1 MLQQVMTNPG
11 EIIFREVPVP
21 KVKDDQVLV
30 KIINIGICGS
40 DIHVYHGKH
49 PFTKYPVT
57 QGHEVSGEIA
67 KVGKD
72 VTEFHEGQK
81 VTIEPQVYCGQ
92 CYPCRHGKYNLCEE
106 LKVMG
111 FQTTG
116 TASEYFAVD
125 ASKVTPIPEDMSYE
139 EGAMIEP
146 LAVAVHGVKQVG
158 DVKGL
163 NIAVLGAGAM
173 GSIYGGH
180 LSLHN
185 DVYMIDKK
193 QEIVDKI
200 NADGLK
206 LFENDKDVIYRPEA
220 MTDSANLG
228 EVDLV
233 ILFVKALFSKAALE
247 ENRHIIGEHTYVM
260 TLQNGAGH
268 EDILSEFVPKERII
282 IGTTEDNGAVLD
294 FGYVRRGGKGKT
306 NIGMLVPDSNGM
318 LGKIKESFD
327 SCGFDTHI
335 YDNIQQLI
343 WDKLFT
349 NVSLSALTGVLQ
361 VPIGFIAADEYAWSM
376 TVTLIKEALAVAKA
390 LGLEFDEQEIIERVR
405 NTSIS
410 SPEGK
415 TSIYADLKAG
425 RRTEVNT
432 ISGAVVRAGEKTG
445 VDVPTHRMIVNMV
458 HAMEDRD
465 RKETK

>member
-1 MLQQVMTNPG
+1 M
-11 EIIFREVPVP
+11 
-21 KVKDDQVLV
+21 
-30 KIINIGICGS
+30 
-40 DIHVYHGKH
+40 
-49 PFTKYPVT
+49 
-57 QGHEVSGEIA
+57 
-67 KVGKD
+67 
-72 VTEFHEGQK
+72 
-81 VTIEPQVYCGQ
+81 
-92 CYPCRHGKYNLCEE
+92 
-106 LKVMG
+106 
-111 FQTTG
+111 
-116 TASEYFAVD
+116 
-125 ASKVTPIPEDMSYE
+125 
-139 EGAMIEP
+139 
-146 LAVAVHGVKQVG
+146 
-158 DVKGL
+158 

-185 DVYMIDKK
+185 EVAMIDKK
-193 QEIVDKI
+193 QELVEKI

-206 LFENDKDVIYRPEA
+206 ILENDEDTMYYPKAMLDSKD
-220 MTDSANLG
+220 LG

-233 ILFVKALFSKAALE
+233 ILFVKSLFSKAALE
-247 ENRHIIGEHTYVM
+247 ENRHIIGEHTYLM

-268 EDILSEFVPKERII
+268 EDILSEFAPKERII

-294 FGYVRRGGKGKT
+294 NAYVRRGGKGKT
-306 NIGMLVPDSNGM
+306 NIGMLVPDTDKM
-318 LGKIKESFD
+318 LQRVKESFD

-349 NVSLSALTGVLQ
+349 NVSLSAITGVLQ

-390 LGLEFDEQEIIERVR
+390 MGLAFNEQEVIEKVR
-405 NTSIS
+405 AISIN

-432 ISGAVVRAGEKTG
+432 ISGAVVRAAEKTG
-445 VDVPTHRMIVNMV
+445 VDVPTHRMVVNMV
-458 HAMEDRD
+458 HAMENRD
-465 RKETK
+465 KKQG

>member
-1 MLQQVMTNPG
+1 M
-11 EIIFREVPVP
+11 
-21 KVKDDQVLV
+21 K
-30 KIINIGICGS
+30 
-40 DIHVYHGKH
+40 
-49 PFTKYPVT
+49 
-57 QGHEVSGEIA
+57 
-67 KVGKD
+67 
-72 VTEFHEGQK
+72 
-81 VTIEPQVYCGQ
+81 
-92 CYPCRHGKYNLCEE
+92 
-106 LKVMG
+106 
-111 FQTTG
+111 
-116 TASEYFAVD
+116 
-125 ASKVTPIPEDMSYE
+125 
-139 EGAMIEP
+139 
-146 LAVAVHGVKQVG
+146 
-158 DVKGL
+158 
-163 NIAVLGAGAM
+163 IAVLGAGAM

-432 ISGAVVRAGEKTG
+432 ISGADGIANVELGLFSLDAAFRNNLQCNTISGAVVRAGEKTG

>member
-1 MLQQVMTNPG
+1 M
-11 EIIFREVPVP
+11 
-21 KVKDDQVLV
+21 K
-30 KIINIGICGS
+30 
-40 DIHVYHGKH
+40 
-49 PFTKYPVT
+49 
-57 QGHEVSGEIA
+57 
-67 KVGKD
+67 
-72 VTEFHEGQK
+72 
-81 VTIEPQVYCGQ
+81 
-92 CYPCRHGKYNLCEE
+92 
-106 LKVMG
+106 
-111 FQTTG
+111 
-116 TASEYFAVD
+116 
-125 ASKVTPIPEDMSYE
+125 
-139 EGAMIEP
+139 
-146 LAVAVHGVKQVG
+146 
-158 DVKGL
+158 
-163 NIAVLGAGAM
+163 IAVLGAGAM

-185 DVYMIDKK
+185 DVFMIDKK
-193 QEIVDKI
+193 QELVEKI

-206 LFENDKDVIYRPEA
+206 ILENDEDTMYYPKA
-220 MTDSANLG
+220 MLDSKGIG

-233 ILFVKALFSKAALE
+233 ILFVKSLFSKAALE
-247 ENRHIIGEHTYVM
+247 ENRHIIGEHTYLM

-294 FGYVRRGGKGKT
+294 NAYVRRGGKGKT
-306 NIGMLVPDSNGM
+306 NIGMLVPDTDKM
-318 LGKIKESFD
+318 LQRVKESFD

-349 NVSLSALTGVLQ
+349 NVSLSVITGVLQ

-390 LGLEFDEQEIIERVR
+390 MGLAFDEQEVIEKVR
-405 NTSIS
+405 ATSIN

-432 ISGAVVRAGEKTG
+432 ISGAVVRAAEKTG
-445 VDVPTHRMIVNMV
+445 VDVPTHRMVVNMV
-458 HAMEDRD
+458 HAMENRD
-465 RKETK
+465 RK

>member
-1 MLQQVMTNPG
+1 M
-11 EIIFREVPVP
+11 
-21 KVKDDQVLV
+21 K
-30 KIINIGICGS
+30 
-40 DIHVYHGKH
+40 
-49 PFTKYPVT
+49 
-57 QGHEVSGEIA
+57 
-67 KVGKD
+67 
-72 VTEFHEGQK
+72 
-81 VTIEPQVYCGQ
+81 
-92 CYPCRHGKYNLCEE
+92 
-106 LKVMG
+106 
-111 FQTTG
+111 
-116 TASEYFAVD
+116 
-125 ASKVTPIPEDMSYE
+125 
-139 EGAMIEP
+139 
-146 LAVAVHGVKQVG
+146 
-158 DVKGL
+158 
-163 NIAVLGAGAM
+163 IAVLGAGAM

-193 QEIVDKI
+193 QELVEKI

-206 LFENDKDVIYRPEA
+206 LLENGEDTMYYPKAMLDSKD
-220 MTDSANLG
+220 LG

-233 ILFVKALFSKAALE
+233 ILFVKSLFSKAALE
-247 ENRHIIGEHTYVM
+247 ENRHIIGEHTYLM

-294 FGYVRRGGKGKT
+294 NAYVRRGGKGKT
-306 NIGMLVPDSNGM
+306 NIGMLVPDMDEM
-318 LGKIKESFD
+318 LQRVKESFD
-327 SCGFDTHI
+327 ACGFDTHI

-349 NVSLSALTGVLQ
+349 NVSLSVITGVLQ

-390 LGLEFDEQEIIERVR
+390 MGLQFNEPEVIEKVR
-405 NTSIS
+405 ATSIN

-432 ISGAVVRAGEKTG
+432 ISGAVVRAAEKTG
-445 VDVPTHRMIVNMV
+445 VDVPTHRMIVNMI
-458 HAMEDRD
+458 HAMENRD
-465 RKETK
+465 KK

>member
-1 MLQQVMTNPG
+1 M
-11 EIIFREVPVP
+11 R
-21 KVKDDQVLV
+21 
-30 KIINIGICGS
+30 
-40 DIHVYHGKH
+40 
-49 PFTKYPVT
+49 
-57 QGHEVSGEIA
+57 
-67 KVGKD
+67 
-72 VTEFHEGQK
+72 
-81 VTIEPQVYCGQ
+81 
-92 CYPCRHGKYNLCEE
+92 
-106 LKVMG
+106 
-111 FQTTG
+111 
-116 TASEYFAVD
+116 
-125 ASKVTPIPEDMSYE
+125 
-139 EGAMIEP
+139 
-146 LAVAVHGVKQVG
+146 
-158 DVKGL
+158 
-163 NIAVLGAGAM
+163 IAVIGAGAM
-173 GSIYGGH
+173 GSIYGGR
-180 LSLHN
+180 LSQHN
-185 DVYMIDKK
+185 EVIL
-193 QEIVDKI
+193 VDTNEKVVDQI
-200 NADGLK
+200 CKNGLK
-206 LFENDKDVIYRPEA
+206 IDENGT
-220 MTDSANLG
+220 TDCYHPAALCDTSNEKPA
-228 EVDLV
+228 DLV
-233 ILFVKALFSKAALE
+233 ILFVKALFSRSALE
-247 ENRHIIGEHTYVM
+247 NNRSLIGPDTRLM

-268 EDILSEFVPKERII
+268 EDLLKEFVNEDRVI

>member
-1 MLQQVMTNPG
+1 M
-11 EIIFREVPVP
+11 
-21 KVKDDQVLV
+21 
-30 KIINIGICGS
+30 
-40 DIHVYHGKH
+40 
-49 PFTKYPVT
+49 
-57 QGHEVSGEIA
+57 
-67 KVGKD
+67 
-72 VTEFHEGQK
+72 
-81 VTIEPQVYCGQ
+81 
-92 CYPCRHGKYNLCEE
+92 
-106 LKVMG
+106 
-111 FQTTG
+111 
-116 TASEYFAVD
+116 
-125 ASKVTPIPEDMSYE
+125 
-139 EGAMIEP
+139 
-146 LAVAVHGVKQVG
+146 
-158 DVKGL
+158 

-185 DVYMIDKK
+185 EVAMIDKK
-193 QEIVDKI
+193 QELVEKI

-206 LFENDKDVIYRPEA
+206 ILENDEDTMYYPKAMLDSKD
-220 MTDSANLG
+220 LG

-233 ILFVKALFSKAALE
+233 ILFVKSLFSKAALE
-247 ENRHIIGEHTYVM
+247 ENRHIIGEHTYLM

-268 EDILSEFVPKERII
+268 EDILSEFAPKERII

-294 FGYVRRGGKGKT
+294 NAYVRRGGKGKT
-306 NIGMLVPDSNGM
+306 NIGMLVPDTDKM
-318 LGKIKESFD
+318 LQRVKESFD

-349 NVSLSALTGVLQ
+349 NVSLSAITGVLQ

-390 LGLEFDEQEIIERVR
+390 MGLAFNEQEVIEKVR
-405 NTSIS
+405 AISIN

-432 ISGAVVRAGEKTG
+432 ISGAVVRVAEKTG
-445 VDVPTHRMIVNMV
+445 VDVPTHRMVVNMV
-458 HAMEDRD
+458 HAMENRD
-465 RKETK
+465 KKQG

>member
-1 MLQQVMTNPG
+1 
-11 EIIFREVPVP
+11 
-21 KVKDDQVLV
+21 
-30 KIINIGICGS
+30 
-40 DIHVYHGKH
+40 
-49 PFTKYPVT
+49 
-57 QGHEVSGEIA
+57 
-67 KVGKD
+67 
-72 VTEFHEGQK
+72 
-81 VTIEPQVYCGQ
+81 
-92 CYPCRHGKYNLCEE
+92 
-106 LKVMG
+106 
-111 FQTTG
+111 
-116 TASEYFAVD
+116 
-125 ASKVTPIPEDMSYE
+125 
-139 EGAMIEP
+139 
-146 LAVAVHGVKQVG
+146 
-158 DVKGL
+158 
-163 NIAVLGAGAM
+163 
-173 GSIYGGH
+173 
-180 LSLHN
+180 
-185 DVYMIDKK
+185 
-193 QEIVDKI
+193 
-200 NADGLK
+200 
-206 LFENDKDVIYRPEA
+206 
-220 MTDSANLG
+220 
-228 EVDLV
+228 
-233 ILFVKALFSKAALE
+233 
-247 ENRHIIGEHTYVM
+247 M

-282 IGTTEDNGAVLD
+282 IGTTEDNGAILD

-405 NTSIS
+405 NTSIN